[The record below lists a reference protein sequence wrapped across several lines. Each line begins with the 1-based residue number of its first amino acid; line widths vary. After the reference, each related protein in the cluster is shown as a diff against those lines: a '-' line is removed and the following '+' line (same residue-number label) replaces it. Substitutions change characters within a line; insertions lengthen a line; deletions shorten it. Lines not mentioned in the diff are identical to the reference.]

1 MEPHAFTSDDFTL
14 RNVRRDFPE
23 WHRGRRRYALWALEV
38 DFPSV
43 MQRVRAAQA
52 HLAGL
57 LLDGYCRQPH
67 VTVRLCGFPSDSPRH
82 ADDFGPESLRI
93 QLAALRQARPRP
105 FEIDIGGLSSFTSA
119 PYLTVSDGG
128 GNLAALREALFSG
141 FDGDPGGHYTPHVT
155 VGLYADAWPLPMVQ
169 ACMSRFEID
178 APLRLRVSGISLL
191 SYAAPEIGGALTPI
205 GHYDF
210 ASASLRWSGSPPF
223 SLSSPA

>member
-1 MEPHAFTSDDFTL
+1 MERHAFTSDDFTL
-14 RNVRRDFPE
+14 PNVRRDFPE
-23 WHRGRRRYALWALEV
+23 WHRGRRCYALWALEV
-38 DFPSV
+38 DVPAV
-43 MQRVRAAQA
+43 VARVLAAQG

-57 LLDGYCRQPH
+57 LLDGYCRQAH
-67 VTVRLCGFPSDSPRH
+67 VTVRLCGFPSDSPRQ
-82 ADDFGPESLRI
+82 ADDFGPEALGI

-155 VGLYADAWPLPMVQ
+155 VGLYADAWPLPAVR
-169 ACMSRFEID
+169 A
-178 APLRLRVSGISLL
+178 RLRGFKIDELLRMPVTGISLL
-191 SYAAPEIGGALTPI
+191 SYAAPEIGGVLTRI

-210 ASASLRWSGSPPF
+210 ASATLRWNGSPLF
-223 SLSSPA
+223 SLAATV